1 MDDTGYHYII
11 DMKVR
16 SAAVLNSP
24 LLLQRIFDEALLSFT
39 VLKSDY
45 FQFSGGG
52 EGVTG
57 FFLLSESHCS
67 YHTYPENNYI
77 AIDVFTCG
85 KDPGNIAAILAK
97 SLDAVTYNSR
107 YILRG
112 SKQAGLVMQ
121 QNKFAALTS

>member
-16 SAAVLNSP
+16 QSAI
-24 LLLQRIFDEALLSFT
+24 LQDAALLKAMFSKALHAFT
-39 VLKSDY
+39 VIGHDHYK
-45 FQFSGGG
+45 FEEGGQ
-52 EGVTG
+52 GVTG

-85 KDPGNIAAILAK
+85 RDPSGIADELAK
-97 SLDAVTYNSR
+97 ALGSVSYSLHF
-107 YILRG
+107 LKRG
-112 SKQAGLVMQ
+112 STSMGRTHQAHDHMSV
-121 QNKFAALTS
+121 AA

>member
-1 MDDTGYHYII
+1 MNDTGYHYII

-16 SAAVLNSP
+16 NGKLLNCPSE
-24 LLLQRIFDEALLSFT
+24 LQQIFDEALIGFT
-39 VLKSDY
+39 ILKYDF

-77 AIDVFTCG
+77 AIDIFTCG
-85 KDPGNIAAILAK
+85 RDPGDIASRLAEA
-97 SLDAVTYNSR
+97 LGAVCYSSR
-107 YILRG
+107 YIARG
-112 SKQAGLVMQ
+112 SSQTAPIEYHPKTE
-121 QNKFAALTS
+121 AALA